1 MKTIYFLLLTLFSIS
16 ISAQTKLSKKELD
29 NLPNTLKNQFIK
41 TYGKAKRWH
50 EYKMITKADF
60 QSLQKNALDSISSLK
75 KDITLRQ
82 EKMNEQSQNISSLNK
97 KMEELTNELQN
108 SLGKENQIS
117 FLGININKTS
127 YNLILWSAIGVLL
140 LGMIFFIFRHKNSN
154 ILTKQAKKD
163 LDEIEQEFESH
174 RKKAIEKEQKL
185 RRQLQDEINKQRGI

>member
-75 KDITLRQ
+75 KDITVRQ